1 MRVLGMEDSIS
12 YGEEVTLVEDVKEKV
27 EDGMEEP
34 PDWLLDGWIM
44 DIVHGANGALFQVC
58 CVLLNIW
65 TNTCQVDPTH
75 VHS

>member
-34 PDWLLDGWIM
+34 PDWLPDDWIM
-44 DIVHGANGALFQVC
+44 EIRHGDNGALY
-58 CVLLNIW
+58 
-65 TNTCQVDPTH
+65 
-75 VHS
+75 